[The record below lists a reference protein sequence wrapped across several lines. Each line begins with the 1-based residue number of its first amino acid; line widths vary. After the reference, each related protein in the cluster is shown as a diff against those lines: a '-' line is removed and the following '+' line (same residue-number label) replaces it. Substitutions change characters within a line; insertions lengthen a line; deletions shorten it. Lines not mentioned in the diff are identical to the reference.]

1 MTILIIDNYDSF
13 TFNLFQMMQ
22 AQTDQ
27 KVIVKRNDAITPAE
41 IIDLDP
47 CGIVL
52 SPGPGHP
59 ANKTDFGVCGDII
72 TNAQK
77 LAKPILG
84 VCLGHQGIGHYFGAT
99 VCRAPEIMHGKMSNI
114 TLTADSRLFHGM
126 SKSFSAMRYHSL
138 VVQDGTLPSCLKVT
152 ARDERSNL
160 IMAMEHQ
167 SLPIYGVQFHPESI
181 GTPEGKSI
189 LRNFIALC

>member
-1 MTILIIDNYDSF
+1 
-13 TFNLFQMMQ
+13 
-22 AQTDQ
+22 
-27 KVIVKRNDAITPAE
+27 
-41 IIDLDP
+41 
-47 CGIVL
+47 
-52 SPGPGHP
+52 
-59 ANKTDFGVCGDII
+59 
-72 TNAQK
+72 
-77 LAKPILG
+77 
-84 VCLGHQGIGHYFGAT
+84 
-99 VCRAPEIMHGKMSNI
+99 
-114 TLTADSRLFHGM
+114 
-126 SKSFSAMRYHSL
+126 MRYHSL